1 MASDAQPNDKWQYL
15 LYEAFSNDLARVS
28 TSLSPRV
35 STSLSPRV
43 STSLSPPQ
51 LRLPWQRHRPH
62 RYTDSASPKGP
73 SLTPESHRHALYSP
87 VPSGRWRSGS
97 TIPTSDSDDEGWE
110 SLQLK
115 AENLR
120 LEADKR
126 RLEAD
131 TRRLEADKRRL
142 EAENHD
148 LEAENHDLRVQL
160 INYKLFE
167 ASP

>member
-35 STSLSPRV
+35 STRR
-43 STSLSPPQ
+43 SPPQ

-73 SLTPESHRHALYSP
+73 SLTPESRRHALDSP
-87 VPSGRWRSGS
+87 VPSGPWRSVS
-97 TIPTSDSDDEGWE
+97 PIPTSESNDECWE
-110 SLQLK
+110 CHRLK

-120 LEADKR
+120 LK
-126 RLEAD
+126 
-131 TRRLEADKRRL
+131 
-142 EAENHD
+142 AEN
-148 LEAENHDLRVQL
+148 LRLRVQL
-160 INYKLFE
+160 TQYNLFE